1 MTSTIDPSRYVY
13 EPGVSQVGDIDLDE
27 TVVYVNGV
35 RYTEA
40 DAEADA
46 DEAERSQAAGLI
58 PGGKSLSGGTRH
70 SPAVRVVLSER
81 TLAQVKE
88 RARQS
93 HMSVSRYVR
102 GVVERDLATR

>member
-1 MTSTIDPSRYVY
+1 MTSNVDASRYVY
-13 EPGVSQVGDIDLDE
+13 QPGVSEVGDIDLDE

-40 DAEADA
+40 DADQ
-46 DEAERSQAAGLI
+46 AERSQAAGLI
-58 PGGKSLSGGTRH
+58 PGGKSLSGGATH
-70 SPAVRVVLSER
+70 SPAVRVVLSED